1 MRGGYIYALFC
12 EADNALSCTF
22 QTSCAL
28 FAMNAWL
35 CTRTLLYAFLAPTS
49 PLSPRLCVAD
59 YALRAMRC
67 SRWPVLILVL
77 TTPCLL
83 PNTFSVCAREFF
95 DQLTFSQPVL
105 SEPVS
110 VFILTGT
117 IACFTVANLIIC
129 LHRCL
134 ASGGWAG
141 LSTTLRSFCSW
152 PTLQRAARP
161 AGITCGIQATSATD
175 FLSDDGFWNGRELT
189 ADPIESFP
197 Q

>member
-1 MRGGYIYALFC
+1 MFICVFDVSRARGYIYALFC

-35 CTRTLLYAFLAPTS
+35 CTRNVAVCVPCSYVSLVSASLRCRLRVTRYAVF
-49 PLSPRLCVAD
+49 
-59 YALRAMRC
+59 
-67 SRWPVLILVL
+67 RWPVLILVL

-95 DQLTFSQPVL
+95 DQFIFSQPVL

-161 AGITCGIQATSATD
+161 CWHHLWHSSH
-175 FLSDDGFWNGRELT
+175 FSHRLS
-189 ADPIESFP
+189 

>member
-1 MRGGYIYALFC
+1 VF
-12 EADNALSCTF
+12 
-22 QTSCAL
+22 
-28 FAMNAWL
+28 
-35 CTRTLLYAFLAPTS
+35 
-49 PLSPRLCVAD
+49 
-59 YALRAMRC
+59 
-67 SRWPVLILVL
+67 RWPVLILVL

-141 LSTTLRSFCSW
+141 LSTTLRSFCSMANA
-152 PTLQRAARP
+152 AARGKTLLASP
-161 AGITCGIQATSATD
+161 VAFKPLQPQTFSVMM
-175 FLSDDGFWNGRELT
+175 GFGTVVNSLLT
-189 ADPIESFP
+189 QLNLFP

>member
-1 MRGGYIYALFC
+1 MALHTQRCCMRSLFLRLPVSASLRCRLRVTRYAVF
-12 EADNALSCTF
+12 
-22 QTSCAL
+22 
-28 FAMNAWL
+28 
-35 CTRTLLYAFLAPTS
+35 
-49 PLSPRLCVAD
+49 
-59 YALRAMRC
+59 
-67 SRWPVLILVL
+67 RWPVLILVL

-95 DQLTFSQPVL
+95 DQLIFSQPVL

-141 LSTTLRSFCSW
+141 LSTTLRSFCSMANA
-152 PTLQRAARP
+152 AARGKTLLASP
-161 AGITCGIQATSATD
+161 VAFKPLQPQTFSVRAHFISLISGFFAATVI
-175 FLSDDGFWNGRELT
+175 FLSWLL
-189 ADPIESFP
+189 SL
-197 Q
+197 